1 MTRGQQIEGRLA
13 GDSHIPISHIHKPHA
28 LTPIPAPTPHTH
40 THNQISRKGV
50 RVMWEM
56 GRS

>member
-13 GDSHIPISHIHKPHA
+13 GDSHIPISHIHKPHTH
-28 LTPIPAPTPHTH
+28 TPIPAPMPHTC

-50 RVMWEM
+50 MWGM